1 MTLEVH
7 LADAIVRTRRRLPDV
22 SDTMVDALFHLRRQL
37 WIEQG
42 RAQRRPYDGSEGG
55 TW

>member
-1 MTLEVH
+1 MNLEVH
-7 LADAIVRTRRRLPDV
+7 LADAIVRTRKRLPDV
-22 SDTMVDALFHLRRQL
+22 SETMVEALFHLRRQQ

-42 RAQRRPYDGSEGG
+42 RVVRRPYDGSEGG